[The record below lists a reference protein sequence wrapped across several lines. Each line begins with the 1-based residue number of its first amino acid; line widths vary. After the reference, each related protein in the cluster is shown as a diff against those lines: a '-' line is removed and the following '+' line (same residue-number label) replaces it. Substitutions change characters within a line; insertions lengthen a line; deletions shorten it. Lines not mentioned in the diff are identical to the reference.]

1 MNKISIRAV
10 PKLFKNGSFLLLPAT
25 PNDKRTLDMF
35 CNNLPQNDY
44 VRVVLSETKA
54 NKSYD
59 QVRTI
64 WALISIIYEIDNH
77 SKPTAEQAALYYTHF
92 INLYAPM
99 QDDPLDPTKKIPVT
113 LSKMTK
119 YEATVFV
126 NCLMKEAMQRMGI
139 SPDKSLIVDV
149 EELFTEFIEW
159 RNKQKIDPIDVDENG
174 NWLSIDEW
182 CERNPASMAS
192 GSTEELEVCHI
203 ITKSKRPDLRE
214 CVWNLL
220 RMTHYEHI
228 EIQHRFG
235 WERLLSIYP
244 HLTARVKAAYD
255 RAGELYPFNS
265 KDTFEESASL
275 AEQALEEEKQM
286 EIF

>member
-35 CNNLPQNDY
+35 CSNLPQNDY

-64 WALISIIYEIDNH
+64 WGLISIIYEIEH
-77 SKPTAEQAALYYTHF
+77 GSKPTTEQAALTYAHF
-92 INLYAPM
+92 INLYAPT
-99 QDDPLDPTKKIPVT
+99 QEDPMNPDAKIPVT
-113 LSKMTK
+113 LSKMSK

-159 RNKQKIDPIDVDENG
+159 RSKQKTDPIDVDENG
-174 NWLSIDEW
+174 NWLTIDEW
-182 CERNPASMAS
+182 CKRNSASMAS

-203 ITKSKRPDLRE
+203 ITKSKRPDLRY

-255 RAGELYPFNS
+255 RAGELYPIDF
-265 KDTFEESASL
+265 KDTPEETENLAS
-275 AEQALEEEKQM
+275 QALEEEKQL